1 MGACAPRPREVNA
14 RDASVRSAASEGAR
28 ALEHARAHAPFR
40 RTAGVVRRAAGRL
53 AERRG
58 RRGVDDAP
66 RAACGFRTEGER
78 LLPERHECANRP
90 CPLPRV
96 SSHERRPE
104 RGLRALFPQP
114 HAADVSSAALSI
126 KRLRRRA
133 TPGDAL
139 RASHQHQR
147 EASLELEDEI
157 NFPRPPRHLSA
168 TDESGKTPAC
178 ENPLSPHP
186 LPPSASA
193 SESTSTPEPSPRG
206 RRLVLTPSPTGGRLV
221 VEPALS
227 RIE

>member
-1 MGACAPRPREVNA
+1 MGACTSRPREVNA

-28 ALEHARAHAPFR
+28 APSNTPV
-40 RTAGVVRRAAGRL
+40 RTPLSAEPRGSCVEPRAASPNVVDGAVLTTPPGRL
-53 AERRG
+53 ADSNRG
-58 RRGVDDAP
+58 RASAP
-66 RAACGFRTEGER
+66 GAARVR
-78 LLPERHECANRP
+78 NRP

-139 RASHQHQR
+139 RASRQHQR

-168 TDESGKTPAC
+168 TDESGKTPEC

-186 LPPSASA
+186 LPTSASA

-227 RIE
+227 RVE